1 MCLCL
6 QILKLYFWKILRLR
20 SGIIMK
26 FRSLNK
32 YTIKWNQYI
41 KVQINEIDT
50 NNKIKIIYMY
60 YSSSD
65 AFFIGTQKNPPK

>member
-1 MCLCL
+1 
-6 QILKLYFWKILRLR
+6 
-20 SGIIMK
+20 MK

-41 KVQINEIDT
+41 KVQINEIDI
-50 NNKIKIIYMY
+50 NNKTKIIYMY

-65 AFFIGTQKNPPK
+65 AFFIVTKKNPPKWEFLNLWF

>member
-1 MCLCL
+1 
-6 QILKLYFWKILRLR
+6 
-20 SGIIMK
+20 MK

-41 KVQINEIDT
+41 KVQINEIDI
-50 NNKIKIIYMY
+50 NNKTKIIYMY

-65 AFFIGTQKNPPK
+65 AFFISTQKNPPK